1 MTVNNVSLNNIES
14 FIDANSVDLA
24 KLDNISVLIVDDCH
38 VSSFRLRE
46 ILRTIHITN
55 VELCHSYLDAV
66 QLCKAND
73 YKILIL
79 DYHLEQDINGSEL
92 YELLISKNYLASY
105 CSIITLSSDNS
116 SQTVMNALAKVQGSY
131 LTKPTN
137 SKVLTRKMK
146 QAYASYKIQRE
157 IFRLERAEK
166 YNEAIDLAIKYSI
179 KNNFNTEM
187 EFYILGFYEKH
198 KTTNELI
205 NLCTHEAFSN
215 RANFICKKI
224 EVEYQNDVFTAA
236 EYIKK
241 LSLFIKNYPNHVRAF
256 DLLSD
261 AFTQIHNEEQ
271 GIKIAKKALELTP
284 AVKFRALKLSRLSIK
299 TMDIDSLS
307 FAGRLLA
314 KNLTISEYFWSSLVA
329 EYLCYAESF
338 FQNSKK
344 EDDKTALVQLLREF
358 RKLSSRKLLKEQN
371 EQLDLLFM
379 ISQCRL
385 DIIEGNPHAAKVDLG
400 LKLFEHMTDCSELDS
415 VVLVDSLVILYI
427 LGEFRL
433 FILFFNTIR
442 ARKEKGLYCK
452 RQLDFFS
459 NKSGIVK
466 AVANSSKL
474 INEASSFLA
483 TSNYEQALPL
493 YAQVIKESPYSSE
506 ACLGY
511 LDCHIK
517 LNIDIPKNLVPQI
530 AAISYIKL
538 PAKQEQ
544 WRENILRA
552 LSINKKMVDDEINL
566 PSVSLNQQAE
576 ILRKLHQVLVFP

>member
-1 MTVNNVSLNNIES
+1 MTVKNASLNKIDS

-24 KLDNISVLIVDDCH
+24 KLDDINVLVVDDCH

-46 ILRTIHITN
+46 ILRTIHIVN
-55 VELCHSYLDAV
+55 VDLCHTYKDAIK
-66 QLCKAND
+66 LCKENN
-73 YKILIL
+73 YNVLIL

-92 YELLISKNYLASY
+92 YELLISKKYLASY

-116 SQTVMNALAKVQGSY
+116 SQTVMNALAKVHGSY

-146 QAYASYKIQRE
+146 EAYASYKIQRE

-166 YNEAIDLAIKYSI
+166 YNEAINLAIRYSI
-179 KNNFNTEM
+179 KNNFNTGM

-198 KTTNELI
+198 KSNEELI
-205 NLCTHEAFSN
+205 SLCNQEAFSG
-215 RANFICKKI
+215 RANFTCKKI
-224 EVEYQNDVFTAA
+224 ELEYLNNALTEAD
-236 EYIKK
+236 YIKQ
-241 LSLFIKNYPNHVRAF
+241 LSLFIKNFPNHVRAF

-261 AFTQIHNEEQ
+261 ALIQIKNEEQ
-271 GIKIAKKALELTP
+271 GVKIAKKALELTP

-299 TMDIDSLS
+299 TMDFDNLS

-329 EYLCYAESF
+329 EYLCYVETF
-338 FQNSKK
+338 FQNTQKQGEKASIM
-344 EDDKTALVQLLREF
+344 QLLKEF
-358 RKLSSRKLLKEQN
+358 KKLSSRKLLDEQN
-371 EQLDLLFM
+371 EPLDLLFM
-379 ISQCRL
+379 ISQCRI
-385 DIIEGNPHAAKVDLG
+385 DILEENPHAAKVNLG
-400 LKLFEHMTDCSELDS
+400 LNLFEHTTDCSELDS
-415 VVLVDSLVILYI
+415 VVLVDSLVILYV

-442 ARKEKGLYCK
+442 SRKDKSLYCQK
-452 RQLDFFS
+452 QLDYFS

-474 INEASSFLA
+474 INEASSLLA
-483 TSNYEQALPL
+483 SSNYEKALPL
-493 YAQVIKESPYSSE
+493 YAQVIKDSPYSSE

-517 LNIDIPKNLVPQI
+517 LNIDVPKKLVPQI

-538 PAKQEQ
+538 PPKQEK
-544 WRENILRA
+544 WCENILRS
-552 LSINKKMVDDEINL
+552 LSINKKMVDEEINQ
-566 PSVSLNQQAE
+566 PTVSLKQQAE
-576 ILRKLHQVLVFP
+576 ILRQLHQILIFT